1 MTMRMLP
8 LLFCV
13 WAGTSDRS
21 ALLIL
26 LDLLIAAM
34 SPVAL
39 WEEIGVTV
47 ELQPEM

>member
-1 MTMRMLP
+1 MTMKMLL
-8 LLFCV
+8 LLFGV

-39 WEEIGVTV
+39 WERLV
-47 ELQPEM
+47 